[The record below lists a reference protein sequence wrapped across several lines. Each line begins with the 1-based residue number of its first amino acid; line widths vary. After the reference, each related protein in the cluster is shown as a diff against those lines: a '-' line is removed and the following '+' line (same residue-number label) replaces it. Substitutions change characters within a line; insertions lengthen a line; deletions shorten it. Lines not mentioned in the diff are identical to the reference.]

1 MQVARIPGT
10 EDWKAKH
17 QRSEGDSSLPTCGD
31 EDLTLFFQTSFTNE
45 KAHEPR
51 DQAMTEMPTVRCL

>member
-1 MQVARIPGT
+1 MQVTHIPGT

-17 QRSEGDSSLPTCGD
+17 QKSEGDSSLPTRRD
-31 EDLTLFFQTSFTNE
+31 EDLTLFFQTLFTDE

-51 DQAMTEMPTVRCL
+51 DQVMT